1 MNETPNFEEYSYD
14 ALLDA
19 YEAINE
25 SKYPESKAIVAR
37 LLEER
42 KGTEEAIVAV
52 KKQRYST
59 FWPRFF
65 ASFID
70 GICLA
75 IIAYSLSM
83 VIGFLPMWPIPA
95 FEFLSFFDLY
105 IYSVALHAL
114 SGQTFGKVFMSVK
127 VVNYLN
133 EEDISF
139 KQAFMRD
146 AVPISIALLSVVM
159 LPVDSVG
166 NWPGQYDELL
176 IWVLTISF
184 AWFIIDIITM
194 LSNEKRRTM
203 HDYIAGTVV
212 INI

>member
-1 MNETPNFEEYSYD
+1 
-14 ALLDA
+14 
-19 YEAINE
+19 
-25 SKYPESKAIVAR
+25 
-37 LLEER
+37 LEER

-105 IYSVALHAL
+105 IYSVALHTL

-133 EEDISF
+133 EDDISF